1 MARISF
7 ILPSYP
13 RSPVGG
19 YKIVFLYA
27 NHLARRGHEVFV
39 LNMRARELSAIPIH
53 KQLALR
59 AAYRAGRRRR
69 PRWFVF
75 EPTVQVLNHVEMRRE
90 LIPPSDLVIATSVA
104 TADIVQSLAGP
115 GCGALYFIQHFED
128 FTHSP
133 EEVIRTWSL
142 PMHRV
147 VVSAWLADIAGRHGL
162 ATTLVENGVDRSC
175 FSPGPRQADRPPR
188 VLAMVS
194 DQRFKRTDVVE
205 AVYQR
210 LAAALPSARLVTF
223 GTCERPPS
231 LPSSATHVVDPR
243 VDALARLYQQSQV
256 FLCAS
261 DFEGFGLPALEAMS
275 CGAAVVSTD
284 NGGVPAF
291 AGSAARYARPGN
303 VDELLTMTVGLLRD
317 EADRAA
323 LASLGLARAAEL
335 SLEST
340 TRGFESVV
348 EEELGSLVS

>member
-13 RSPVGG
+13 RNPIGG
-19 YKIVFLYA
+19 YKMVFLYA
-27 NHLARRGHEVFV
+27 NHLARCGHDVSV
-39 LNMRARELSAIPIH
+39 LNMRTRELSATPIH
-53 KQLALR
+53 KKLVLR
-59 AAYRAGRRRR
+59 AAYRAGRTHR
-69 PRWFVF
+69 PRWFTF
-75 EPTVQVLNHVEMRRE
+75 EPTVQVLNHVEMQRE

-104 TADIVQSLAGP
+104 TADVVHSLADP
-115 GCGALYFIQHFED
+115 GCRTLYFIQGFED

-142 PMHRV
+142 PMRRIA
-147 VVSAWLADIAGRHGL
+147 VSAWLADIAGKHGL

-175 FSPGPRQADRPPR
+175 FSPGPAQADRPPS

-194 DQRFKRTDVVE
+194 DKRLKRTDIVE
-205 AVYQR
+205 AVYQG
-210 LAAALPSARLVTF
+210 LTAALPSVRLVTF
-223 GTCERPPS
+223 GTCERPAS
-231 LPSSATHVVDPR
+231 LPSSATHVVDPQ
-243 VDALARLYQQSQV
+243 VNALARLYQQSQV

-303 VDELLTMTVGLLRD
+303 IDELLTMTVGLLRD

-323 LASLGLARAAEL
+323 LASLGLARATEL
-335 SLEST
+335 SLESAA
-340 TRGFESVV
+340 RGFESVV